1 MIQSAMKEKLYKN
14 FICYIWQNMLNFNIH
29 EAKTNLSSLIQKVE
43 AGEDVVIMRA
53 GKPVAR
59 ITPYTQ
65 PAPRKLGIFKGKIN
79 IPNDFD
85 SPMPE
90 EWFDSKK

>member
-1 MIQSAMKEKLYKN
+1 
-14 FICYIWQNMLNFNIH
+14 MLNFNIH

-59 ITPYTQ
+59 LTPYKKS
-65 PAPRKLGIFKGKIN
+65 PPRKLGAFKGKIK
-79 IPNDFD
+79 IPDDFD
-85 SPMPE
+85 EPMPE
-90 EWFDSKK
+90 EWFEFNDPKDNLK